1 MLIKN
6 TQNSLK
12 STKQI
17 NVPSINVKLN
27 LTASKLNEIINT
39 DNLPIEVGYNYFP
52 IKLLNNNID
61 LGEYKVNVD
70 EAEIINKTELS
81 KIVSSHE
88 PQDVLNVT
96 LIIKDKNEDELT
108 LDFS

>member
-1 MLIKN
+1 MLN
-6 TQNSLK
+6 N
-12 STKQI
+12 
-17 NVPSINVKLN
+17 NNN
-27 LTASKLNEIINT
+27 
-39 DNLPIEVGYNYFP
+39 
-52 IKLLNNNID
+52 NNNID